1 MDLDFNIIWNLF
13 AALGIGLLIGIER
26 GWSGRLE
33 DEGDRVA
40 GIRTFS
46 LVGLFGGV
54 WTEVSRFVNEW
65 ILAVAFL
72 ALAAL
77 VITSYVIKA
86 KVEEEKDLGITT
98 EVALL
103 LTFTLSSWAAFGYHV
118 YALGATVIVISL
130 LSLKPTLHSWLHKIE
145 VKEIYAG
152 IKLLIITVILLPLL
166 PNKGYGPWEAIN
178 PHWIWWMVV
187 LISGLSFIGY
197 ILIKYLGE
205 DKGTMLTA
213 ITGGLASSTAVTLSL
228 AQFAK
233 QQKKIAS
240 GIFIAGV
247 LVASSIM
254 FVRVG
259 IEVAIVNT
267 ALLYPLWIPLTTML
281 ILTLGSGFWLWQKHL
296 QLEDD
301 QPPLELKNPLQLFTA
316 LQFGLL
322 LGVILLLATAMEK
335 WYGDQG
341 IYLLAL
347 FSGLMDVDAIT
358 LSLSRMAEEGTDA
371 SVATL
376 GILIAVI
383 TNTLVKAGLFFF
395 WAGYEK
401 SKQLIWFIIIILS
414 LFLLSGQPVYF
425 LLYKLLPTS

>member
-1 MDLDFNIIWNLF
+1 MDLDFTVIWNLLS
-13 AALGIGLLIGIER
+13 ALGIGLLIGIER

-46 LVGLFGGV
+46 LVGLLGGV
-54 WTEVSRFVNEW
+54 WTEVSQLINEW

-77 VITSYVIKA
+77 VITSYVIEA
-86 KVEEEKDLGITT
+86 KVEDEKDLGITT

-118 YALGATVIVISL
+118 YALGVTVIVIAL
-130 LSLKPTLHSWLHKIE
+130 LSLKPTLHNWLHKVE

-205 DKGTMLTA
+205 HKGTMLTA
-213 ITGGLASSTAVTLSL
+213 ITGGLASSTAVTISL
-228 AQFAK
+228 AQFAR

-259 IEVAIVNT
+259 IEVAIVN
-267 ALLYPLWIPLTTML
+267 ASLLYPLWIPLATML
-281 ILTLGSGFWLWQKHL
+281 ILTLGSGFWLWRRHL

-301 QPPLELKNPLQLFTA
+301 QPPIELKNPLQFFTA

-322 LGVILLLATAMEK
+322 LGIILLLATAMEK

-341 IYLLAL
+341 IYLLSL

-358 LSLSRMAEEGTDA
+358 LSLSRMAKEGTDP

-383 TNTLVKAGLFFF
+383 TNTLVKAGLFIF
-395 WAGYEK
+395 WAGYNK
-401 SKQLIWFIIIILS
+401 SKQLIWLIVIISIAGIIS
-414 LFLLSGQPVYF
+414 
-425 LLYKLLPTS
+425 LLPVL

>member
-1 MDLDFNIIWNLF
+1 MDLDLNVIWNLF
-13 AALGIGLLIGIER
+13 TALGIGLLIGIER

-65 ILAVAFL
+65 VLAVAFL

-77 VITSYVIKA
+77 VITSYVIEA
-86 KVEEEKDLGITT
+86 TVEDEKDLGITT

-118 YALGATVIVISL
+118 YALGVTVIVISL
-130 LSLKPTLHSWLHKIE
+130 LSLKPTLHRWLHKIE

-152 IKLLIITVILLPLL
+152 IKLLVITVILLPLL
-166 PNKGYGPWEAIN
+166 PNQGYGPWEAIN

-259 IEVAIVNT
+259 IEVAVVN
-267 ALLYPLWIPLTTML
+267 ADLLYPLWIPLTTML
-281 ILTLGSGFWLWQKHL
+281 VLTLGSGFWLWQKHL

-301 QPPLELKNPLQLFTA
+301 QPPIELKNPLQFFTA

-358 LSLSRMAEEGTDA
+358 LSLSRMAEEGTDP

-376 GILIAVI
+376 GIVIAVI
-383 TNTLVKAGLFFF
+383 TNTIVKAGLFIF

-401 SKQLIWFIIIILS
+401 SKQLIWLITIISTIGAISLL
-414 LFLLSGQPVYF
+414 LFL
-425 LLYKLLPTS
+425 

>member
-1 MDLDFNIIWNLF
+1 MDLDFNVIWNLF

-46 LVGLFGGV
+46 LVGLLGGV

-65 ILAVAFL
+65 ILVVAFL

-77 VITSYVIKA
+77 VITSYVVEA
-86 KVEEEKDLGITT
+86 KINEEKDLGITT

-103 LTFTLSSWAAFGYHV
+103 LTFTLSSWAAFGYHI

-130 LSLKPTLHSWLHKIE
+130 LSLKPTLHNWLHKIE

-187 LISGLSFIGY
+187 LISGLSFTGY

-233 QQKKIAS
+233 QQKKIVS

-259 IEVAIVNT
+259 IEIAIVN
-267 ALLYPLWIPLTTML
+267 ADLLYPLWIPLTTML
-281 ILTLGSGFWLWQKHL
+281 ILTLGSGFWLWQQHL
-296 QLEDD
+296 QLEND
-301 QPPLELKNPLQLFTA
+301 QPPIELKNPLQFFTA

-341 IYLLAL
+341 IYLLSL

-358 LSLSRMAEEGTDA
+358 LSLSRMAKEGTDPN
-371 SVATL
+371 VATL

-383 TNTLVKAGLFFF
+383 TNTLVKAGLFIF
-395 WAGYEK
+395 WAGYNK
-401 SKQLIWFIIIILS
+401 SKQLIWFIIIIS
-414 LFLLSGQPVYF
+414 AIGAIS
-425 LLYKLLPTS
+425 LLPFL

>member
-1 MDLDFNIIWNLF
+1 MDLDVTVFWNLLS
-13 AALGIGLLIGIER
+13 ALGIGLLIGIER
-26 GWSGRLE
+26 GWSGRLQ

-54 WTEVSRFVNEW
+54 WTELSQFINEW

-77 VITSYVIKA
+77 VITSYVVEA

-103 LTFTLSSWAAFGYHV
+103 LTFALSSWAAFGYHV
-118 YALGATVIVISL
+118 YALGATVVVISI
-130 LSLKPTLHSWLHKIE
+130 LSLKPTLHNWLHKIE

-205 DKGTMLTA
+205 NKGTMLTA

-228 AQFAK
+228 AQFAR
-233 QQKKIAS
+233 QQKKLVS

-254 FVRVG
+254 FVRVV
-259 IEVAIVNT
+259 IEIAVVNSD
-267 ALLYPLWIPLTTML
+267 LLYPLWIPLTTML

-296 QLEDD
+296 KLEDD
-301 QPPLELKNPLQLFTA
+301 QPPIELKNPLQFFTA

-322 LGVILLLATAMEK
+322 LGVILLLATAMEE
-335 WYGDQG
+335 WYGDRG
-341 IYLLAL
+341 IYLLSL

-358 LSLSRMAEEGTDA
+358 LSLSRMAQEGTDK

-383 TNTLVKAGLFFF
+383 TNTLVKAGLFIF

-401 SKQLIWFIIIILS
+401 SKQLIWLITVISIAGIIS
-414 LFLLSGQPVYF
+414 
-425 LLYKLLPTS
+425 LLPVL

>member
-1 MDLDFNIIWNLF
+1 MDLDLNVIWNLF

-65 ILAVAFL
+65 VLAVAFL

-77 VITSYVIKA
+77 VITSYVIEA
-86 KVEEEKDLGITT
+86 TVEDEKDLGITT

-118 YALGATVIVISL
+118 YALGVTVIVISL
-130 LSLKPTLHSWLHKIE
+130 LSLKPTLHRWLHKIE

-152 IKLLIITVILLPLL
+152 IKLLVITVILLPLL
-166 PNKGYGPWEAIN
+166 PNQGYGPWEAIN

-259 IEVAIVNT
+259 IEVAVVN
-267 ALLYPLWIPLTTML
+267 ADLLYPLWIPLTTML
-281 ILTLGSGFWLWQKHL
+281 VLTLGSGFWLWQKHL

-301 QPPLELKNPLQLFTA
+301 QPPIELKNPLQFFTA

-358 LSLSRMAEEGTDA
+358 LSLSRMAEEGTDP

-376 GILIAVI
+376 GIVIAVI
-383 TNTLVKAGLFFF
+383 TNTIVKAGLFIF

-401 SKQLIWFIIIILS
+401 SKQLIWLITTISAIGVISLL
-414 LFLLSGQPVYF
+414 LFL
-425 LLYKLLPTS
+425 

>member
-1 MDLDFNIIWNLF
+1 MDLDLNVIWNLF
-13 AALGIGLLIGIER
+13 SALGIGLLIGIER

-65 ILAVAFL
+65 VLAVAFL

-77 VITSYVIKA
+77 VITSYVIEA
-86 KVEEEKDLGITT
+86 TVEDEKDLGITT

-118 YALGATVIVISL
+118 YALGVTVIVISL
-130 LSLKPTLHSWLHKIE
+130 LSLKPTLHRWLHKIE

-152 IKLLIITVILLPLL
+152 IKLLVITVILLPLL
-166 PNKGYGPWEAIN
+166 PNQGYGPWEAIN

-259 IEVAIVNT
+259 IEVAVVN
-267 ALLYPLWIPLTTML
+267 ADLLYPLWIPLTTML
-281 ILTLGSGFWLWQKHL
+281 VLTLGSGFWLWQKHL

-301 QPPLELKNPLQLFTA
+301 QPPIELKNPLQFFTA

-358 LSLSRMAEEGTDA
+358 LSLSRMAEEGTDPT
-371 SVATL
+371 VATV
-376 GILIAVI
+376 GIVIAVI
-383 TNTLVKAGLFFF
+383 TNTIVKAGLFIF

-401 SKQLIWFIIIILS
+401 SKQLIWLITTISAIGVISLL
-414 LFLLSGQPVYF
+414 LFL
-425 LLYKLLPTS
+425 

>member
-1 MDLDFNIIWNLF
+1 MNLELTVIWNLLS
-13 AALGIGLLIGIER
+13 ALGIGLLIGIER

-72 ALAAL
+72 SLAAL
-77 VITSYVIKA
+77 VIASYIIKA

-130 LSLKPTLHSWLHKIE
+130 LSLKPTLHRWLHKIE

-178 PHWIWWMVV
+178 PHWVWWMVV

-228 AQFAK
+228 AQFAR

-259 IEVAIVNT
+259 IEVAVVNYS
-267 ALLYPLWIPLTTML
+267 LLFPLWIPLTTML

-301 QPPLELKNPLQLFTA
+301 QPPIELKNPLQFFTA

-358 LSLSRMAEEGTDA
+358 LSLSRMAEEGTDP

-376 GILIAVI
+376 GIVIAVI
-383 TNTLVKAGLFFF
+383 TNTIVKAGLFMF
-395 WAGYEK
+395 WAGYNK
-401 SKQLIWFIIIILS
+401 SKQLIWFITIISAIGAAS
-414 LFLLSGQPVYF
+414 
-425 LLYKLLPTS
+425 LLPFI

>member
-1 MDLDFNIIWNLF
+1 MNLELTVIWNLLS
-13 AALGIGLLIGIER
+13 ALGIGLLIGIER

-72 ALAAL
+72 SLAAL
-77 VITSYVIKA
+77 VIASYIIKA

-130 LSLKPTLHSWLHKIE
+130 LSLKPTLHRWLHKIE

-228 AQFAK
+228 AQFAR

-259 IEVAIVNT
+259 IEVAVVNYS
-267 ALLYPLWIPLTTML
+267 LLFPLWIPLTTML

-301 QPPLELKNPLQLFTA
+301 QPPIELKNPLQFLTA

-358 LSLSRMAEEGTDA
+358 LSLSRMAEEGTDP

-376 GILIAVI
+376 GIVIAVI
-383 TNTLVKAGLFFF
+383 TNTIVKAGLFMF
-395 WAGYEK
+395 WAGYNK
-401 SKQLIWFIIIILS
+401 SKQLIWFITIISAIGAAS
-414 LFLLSGQPVYF
+414 
-425 LLYKLLPTS
+425 LLPFI

>member
-1 MDLDFNIIWNLF
+1 MDLDFNVIWNLF
-13 AALGIGLLIGIER
+13 TALGIGLLIGIER

-46 LVGLFGGV
+46 LVGLLGGV
-54 WTEVSRFVNEW
+54 WTEVSRFVSEW
-65 ILAVAFL
+65 MLAVAFL

-77 VITSYVIKA
+77 VITSYIIKA

-118 YALGATVIVISL
+118 YALGVTVIVISL

-187 LISGLSFIGY
+187 LISGLSFTGY

-205 DKGTMLTA
+205 NKGTMLTA
-213 ITGGLASSTAVTLSL
+213 ITGGLASSTAVTISL

-233 QQKKIAS
+233 QQKKIVS
-240 GIFIAGV
+240 GIFIGGV

-259 IEVAIVNT
+259 IEVAIVN
-267 ALLYPLWIPLTTML
+267 AGLLHPLWIPLTIML
-281 ILTLGSGFWLWQKHL
+281 ILTLGSGFWLWQQQL
-296 QLEDD
+296 QLADD
-301 QPPLELKNPLQLFTA
+301 QPPIELKNPLQFFTA

-322 LGVILLLATAMEK
+322 LGVILLLGTAMEK

-341 IYLLAL
+341 IYLLSL

-358 LSLSRMAEEGTDA
+358 LSLSRMANEGTDP
-371 SVATL
+371 SVATI

-383 TNTLVKAGLFFF
+383 TNTLVKAGLFIF

-401 SKQLIWFIIIILS
+401 SKQLIWLIILISILGILS
-414 LFLLSGQPVYF
+414 LFPV
-425 LLYKLLPTS
+425 L

>member
-1 MDLDFNIIWNLF
+1 MDIHISIIWNLLS
-13 AALGIGLLIGIER
+13 ALGIGLLIGIER

-33 DEGDRVA
+33 DEGDRIA

-54 WTEVSRFVNEW
+54 WTEVSQFINEW

-77 VITSYVIKA
+77 VITSYIVEA

-103 LTFTLSSWAAFGYHV
+103 LTFVLSSWAAFGYHIH
-118 YALGATVIVISL
+118 ALGTTVVVISL
-130 LSLKPTLHSWLHKIE
+130 LSLKPTLHKWLNKIE

-197 ILIKYLGE
+197 ILIKYLGQ

-213 ITGGLASSTAVTLSL
+213 ITGGVASSTAVTLSL
-228 AQFAK
+228 AQFAR
-233 QQKKIAS
+233 QQKKIVS
-240 GIFIAGV
+240 GIFIGGV

-254 FVRVG
+254 FLRVG
-259 IEVAIVNT
+259 IEVVIVNSS
-267 ALLYPLWIPLTTML
+267 LLHPLWIPLATML
-281 ILTLGSGFWLWQKHL
+281 ILTLGSGYWLWQQHL
-296 QLEDD
+296 QLENDR
-301 QPPLELKNPLQLFTA
+301 PPVELKNPLQLFTA

-322 LGVILLLATAMEK
+322 LGVIFLLATAMEK

-358 LSLSRMAEEGTDA
+358 LSLSRMAKEGTDPT
-371 SVATL
+371 VATV
-376 GILIAVI
+376 GSVIAAI
-383 TNTLVKAGLFFF
+383 TNTVVKAGLFLF
-395 WAGYEK
+395 WAGYQK
-401 SKQLIWFIIIILS
+401 SKQLIWLILIIS
-414 LFLLSGQPVYF
+414 TVGFMS
-425 LLYKLLPTS
+425 LLPFI